1 MAESAISLNA
11 VEYTL
16 RHLLRVAFP
25 PDGMPFRAELGDD
38 GATVSIENVQV
49 KIPLMNDSEWE
60 AFLTGQMKPLSV
72 ANAAGTMKIPVF
84 LSKTEN
90 DAIGKATDACLVFSC
105 DLISPAFALLSRY
118 EEFNVYALDLV
129 DTDEHDRIPFAGTLA
144 DKYDM
149 VEIPLA
155 DEYAL
160 LLRKWLCES
169 FPNRFQVVPRTPRIV
184 PTHDIDLL
192 CRFKSR
198 WQALKSIFGRDLL
211 INRDWTMV
219 QKSFDE
225 YRAWRQNDFDDPYIL
240 SIMDFATKEHAAGLE
255 PVFFFK
261 ALQEGDDDVTYDIRD
276 VRLGQIFTHL
286 CDEQCKI
293 GIHGSYGSAGKDGQL
308 RMERERLETELES
321 FVKAVT
327 TGRQHYLRT
336 CFSDDPNSL
345 DLWQQAGITDDYT
358 LGFAERCGFR
368 CGTCHPYPLYD
379 VRHDCVTTI
388 IEHPLIVMDGT
399 LFDYMKLSV
408 EDARTLTQRLKQRCF
423 DVEGDF
429 VILWHNHATTR
440 EFERYFKEVYLPLVS
455 S

>member
-1 MAESAISLNA
+1 MVESAISLNA

-16 RHLLRVAFP
+16 RHLFRVAFP
-25 PDGMPFRAELGDD
+25 PDGMSFRTELRDD
-38 GATVSIENVQV
+38 GVTVFVENVQI
-49 KIPLMNDSEWE
+49 KIPLMNDSKWE
-60 AFLTGQMKPLSV
+60 SFLAGQMKPVSA
-72 ANAAGTMKIPVF
+72 ANAAETMMIPVF
-84 LSKTEN
+84 LLKAED
-90 DAIGKATDACLVFSC
+90 DAICKVTDAGLSFSC

-118 EEFNVYALDLV
+118 EEFNVYALNLV
-129 DTDEHDRIPFAGTLA
+129 DWDEHDRIPFEGTLV

-169 FPNRFQVVPRTPRIV
+169 FPDRFKAVPRTPRIV

-192 CRFKSR
+192 YRFKSR

-211 INRDWTMV
+211 INRDWAMV
-219 QKSFDE
+219 RKSLSE

-240 SIMDFATKEHAAGLE
+240 SITDFATKEHASGLE

-261 ALQEGDDDVTYDIRD
+261 ALQEGDDDATYDIRD
-276 VRLGQIFTHL
+276 VRLEQIFTHL
-286 CDEQCKI
+286 YNEQCKI

-308 RMERERLETELES
+308 RMERERLEKRVISFGES
-321 FVKAVT
+321 VT
-327 TGRQHYLRT
+327 CSRQHYLRT

-358 LGFAERCGFR
+358 LGFADRCGFR

-379 VRHDCVTTI
+379 VRNDRETDI
-388 IEHPLIVMDGT
+388 IEHPLIIMDGS

-408 EDARTLTQRLKQRCF
+408 EEAKTLVTRLKQRCF

-440 EFERYFKEVYLPLVS
+440 EFERYFNSVYLPLLT
-455 S
+455 